1 MDEGSSASADRVGR
15 IDVECCIAGGGPA
28 GLVLGVLLARGGV
41 EVAVL
46 EKHADFLRD
55 FRGDTVH
62 PSTMDVLDDIGLG
75 EEFARLPHSQV
86 RGFIAPLPGAP
97 PLRLDGLRL
106 RHPYI
111 AFVPQWDLLDLLAEE
126 GRRHPNFHLFMET
139 EVTGLIEERGRVRGL
154 RYRAPAGEGEVTAS
168 LTVGA
173 DGRQSAVR
181 EAAGLELIAGSP
193 PMDVLWFRLPRIEA
207 DGDSVFG
214 ATAPGRIAI
223 FLNRGEYWQAG
234 LVIPKGTAEQLR
246 AEAIDGFRR
255 RVVELAP
262 RFASR
267 VSAIETWDDV
277 KLLTVRSDRLR
288 RWWRPGLLLIG
299 DAAHAMSP
307 IGGVGINLAVQDA
320 VASANLL
327 GPRLLSG
334 EPIRDAD
341 LAAVQRRREFPTR
354 VTQAGQSLIQNQLLT
369 RVLDQQTSRSLRL
382 LPALFRI
389 GPLRRAA
396 MRALVVGVRPERLTW
411 QPARA

>member
-1 MDEGSSASADRVGR
+1 MNPLE
-15 IDVECCIAGGGPA
+15 VECCIAGGGPA

-75 EEFARLPHSQV
+75 EAFARLPHSEV
-86 RGFIAPLPGAP
+86 RKILPPLPGTP
-97 PLRLDGLRL
+97 PLSLDGLRA

-126 GRRHPNFHLFMET
+126 GRRHPNFHLLMQA
-139 EVTGLIEERGRVRGL
+139 EVTGLTEEKGRVSGV
-154 RYRAPAGEGEVTAS
+154 RYRSPEGEGNVRAA

-181 EAAGLELIAGSP
+181 EAARLELVSGSP

-214 ATAPGRIAI
+214 AVAPGRIAV
-223 FLNRGEYWQAG
+223 FLNRDSFWQVAY
-234 LVIPKGTAEQLR
+234 VIPKETAEQLR
-246 AEAIDGFRR
+246 AEGIELFRQ
-255 RVVELAP
+255 RVLELAP
-262 RFASR
+262 RFAGRISELE
-267 VSAIETWDDV
+267 SWDDV

-320 VASANLL
+320 VATANLL
-327 GPRLLSG
+327 GPRLL
-334 EPIRDAD
+334 EKAPVTDAD

-354 VTQAGQSLIQNQLLT
+354 ATQAGQALIQRGVLT
-369 RVLDQQTSRSLRL
+369 RVLAQRSLRVPRL
-382 LPALFRI
+382 LPVLFGF
-389 GPLRRAA
+389 GPLRRA
-396 MRALVVGVRPERLTW
+396 MTRWFALGVRPERVTW
-411 QPARA
+411 EPAKA